1 MINSVDLVDSCSYH
15 EYTKAVDPILA
26 GTISRVPFA
35 EFSSDLYKENK
46 TCTIPLDISKQLGC
60 EGPATSPSLCANFV
74 KILAGECINHKINA
88 TSQVFYIMHGLGR
101 TEFDGLSVP
110 WKTGDFV
117 ALPAVNN
124 LIHFA
129 QQDSLFYLVH
139 DEPLLHY
146 LGVKASTKR
155 FKPTLYTSEETLE
168 ELRKIKMEGE
178 NVNRNRISVI
188 LANKAIDQT
197 LSITHTLWTM
207 LGVLP
212 KGAVQLPHRHQS
224 VALDLILDCQPGCYT
239 LVGTAINSS
248 GGIINP
254 TRVDWKS
261 NSAFITPPG
270 YWHAHFNESNCDAN
284 FIPIQDAGL
293 QNYLR
298 TLDIKFTLPNATLPT
313 I

>member
-1 MINSVDLVDSCSYH
+1 MSTAPGEEFDL
-15 EYTKAVDPILA
+15 PI
-26 GTISRVPFA
+26 
-35 EFSSDLYKENK
+35 SDVRIPYLHMSECVKENK
-46 TCTIPLDISKQLGC
+46 KNMEKFTNLTTRFNEISQAMRTLNTTFEQITVVDEYLSLNRELD
-60 EGPATSPSLCANFV
+60 AN
-74 KILAGECINHKINA
+74 C
-88 TSQVFYIMHGLGR
+88 
-101 TEFDGLSVP
+101 
-110 WKTGDFV
+110 
-117 ALPAVNN
+117 
-124 LIHFA
+124 
-129 QQDSLFYLVH
+129 
-139 DEPLLHY
+139 
-146 LGVKASTKR
+146 KA
-155 FKPTLYTSEETLE
+155 LE